1 MSSEIKCRDF
11 APLHSSYPMINP
23 NFSHSPPYIENCRVT
38 SWNLHWNSPQVQN
51 HSMFPM
57 HSTSQSFLYLM
68 YGKLPWIEY
77 CTGVLNKSK
86 SMMFP
91 FHSISLSFWCIPYV
105 LKISIEH
112 WSHELNLALGL
123 ECRIRTEHIHKY
135 TNTIDKVWQIVTH
148 PNTHT
153 LLCALSDLLFAA
165 LLSQGL
171 QCVHSAQS
179 SCTQLQCTQ
188 CTK

>member
-1 MSSEIKCRDF
+1 MSKFCT
-11 APLHSSYPMINP
+11 SSLIISYDKSQFYS
-23 NFSHSPPYIENCRVT
+23 FSPIYRVT

-91 FHSISLSFWCIPYV
+91 FHSMSLSFLCFPYV

-123 ECRIRTEHIHKY
+123 QCRIRTEDIHKY